1 MRASPR
7 GGGARAAAPAAG
19 HLTIE
24 PRNQPRSDRM
34 EPIRITRATTLKKK
48 PKDSELGFGRV
59 FTDHMFVM
67 NFQEEKGWYDPRI
80 EPYAP
85 FGLDP
90 AAAVL
95 HYAQSVFD
103 GLKAFRGR
111 DGTVRLFRPQKHVE
125 RLNNSARRMCVPPLD
140 PELALKS
147 LVTLV
152 ALEKDWVPV
161 SVGHSLYVRP
171 TIIASEPFLGVRPA
185 HSYIYF
191 VILSPVGAYYPE
203 GMNPVKILVVDKYVR
218 AVEGG
223 VGAAKTAGNYAA
235 SLYAAEEA
243 KHQGYT
249 QVLWLDGVHRKYIDE
264 VGTMNIM
271 VKIGDEIV
279 TPPLTGGTILP
290 GVTRDSALTLMREWG
305 LRVSERQISIDE
317 VWEAGHS
324 GTLKEVWG
332 TGTAAVISP
341 VGELAYKGERLV
353 INEGR
358 IGELTQKLYDAIG
371 AIQYGTAP
379 DTHGW
384 LVEV

>member
-1 MRASPR
+1 MTEA
-7 GGGARAAAPAAG
+7 
-19 HLTIE
+19 
-24 PRNQPRSDRM
+24 
-34 EPIRITRATTLKKK
+34 IRISFATTKK
-48 PKDSELGFGRV
+48 PKPQDSELGFGTV

-67 NFQEEKGWYDPRI
+67 DFQEEKGWYDPRV
-80 EPYAP
+80 EPYGP
-85 FGLDP
+85 FSLDP

-125 RLNNSARRMCVPPLD
+125 RMNNSAARMCIPPLD
-140 PELALKS
+140 PDLALKS

-152 ALEKDWVPV
+152 GIEKEWVP
-161 SVGHSLYVRP
+161 STVGTALYVRP
-171 TIIASEPFLGVRPA
+171 TIVATEAFLGVRPA
-185 HSYIYF
+185 KSYIYF

-203 GMNPVKILVVDKYVR
+203 GMNPVKILVVDQYVR
-218 AVEGG
+218 AVDGG

-243 KHQGYT
+243 KHGGFT

-271 VKIGDEIV
+271 VKIGDEVV
-279 TPPLTGGTILP
+279 TPPLTGTILP

-317 VWEAGHS
+317 VVTAAER

-341 VGELAYKGERLV
+341 VGELAYKERRIL
-353 INEGR
+353 INGGR
-358 IGELTQKLYDAIG
+358 IGELTQRLYDAIVS
-371 AIQYGTAP
+371 IQYATAP

-384 LVEV
+384 TVPV